1 MKKDLVVGWS
11 VRESLL
17 AIAGYL
23 AIGVVAYSYVFERWS
38 ILDSLY
44 FSCVCFSTVG
54 YGDLCPKSLG
64 GRLFTCFFGLGGI
77 VFLGTAVATV
87 ASHVVQAELEAVHVA
102 RQTSRQRI
110 MYFVDH
116 VKLPHFVKELAHL
129 NHHDNITNVDQ
140 HLHLPHFMQQFNN
153 VTSPSWLSRGASI
166 VKRILP
172 SLGVVALG
180 GIWIGRLNGW
190 NWIDSIYFAVVTA
203 STIGLGDFAPSTRA
217 ARLWAIF
224 FIPLSVATAGE
235 LLSSLATA
243 LVQRRQKAIFRT
255 LMERDLTLQHLQ
267 AMDLDSS
274 GRVSREEYV
283 QFMLLEMGHV
293 SLEEIQELK
302 AQFERLDVAKSGY
315 LDQVDLQLLAD
326 LRKRNV
332 SHQTEARVSVRE

>member
-1 MKKDLVVGWS
+1 M
-11 VRESLL
+11 
-17 AIAGYL
+17 
-23 AIGVVAYSYVFERWS
+23 
-38 ILDSLY
+38 
-44 FSCVCFSTVG
+44 
-54 YGDLCPKSLG
+54 
-64 GRLFTCFFGLGGI
+64 
-77 VFLGTAVATV
+77 
-87 ASHVVQAELEAVHVA
+87 
-102 RQTSRQRI
+102 
-110 MYFVDH
+110 
-116 VKLPHFVKELAHL
+116 
-129 NHHDNITNVDQ
+129 
-140 HLHLPHFMQQFNN
+140 
-153 VTSPSWLSRGASI
+153 
-166 VKRILP
+166 
-172 SLGVVALG
+172 VALG

-326 LRKRNV
+326 LRKQNV
-332 SHQTEARVSVRE
+332 SHQTEARVSVLE